1 MSTVDSAAAAV
12 VCGLGAYVPER
23 AVTNAELA
31 SELNVT
37 EEWIHRRTG
46 IHRRHVSA
54 VGETTSDLA
63 VEAGARALSSAG
75 SGLADALLLA
85 TSTPDY
91 QIPASAPAVAARLG
105 LSGVAAFDINAV
117 CSGFVYALAVGAG
130 MIAGGLADRV
140 LVIGADQFS
149 GLLRPD
155 DQVIRPLFGDG
166 AGAVVLRSGRAD
178 EQGALTAFDL
188 GSEGELDELLYL
200 PGGGARQRA
209 RESGPQQQ
217 AEGYYLEMDGR
228 AVFVNA
234 VRRMA
239 ESSRRVL
246 ERVGRTP
253 AEVDRVVGHQAN
265 VRVLRAVADQLD
277 LPEERLV
284 VNLDVVGNTSAASIP
299 LALAHGAAAERLEP
313 GQFVLLTAFG
323 AGLTWGS
330 AVLEWPS
337 IKEVGA

>member
-1 MSTVDSAAAAV
+1 MSTVDNAAAAV

-23 AVTNAELA
+23 VVTNAELA
-31 SELNVT
+31 QELDVT

-46 IHRRHVSA
+46 IHNRHVSA

-63 VEAGARALSSAG
+63 VAAGARALESAG
-75 SGLADALLLA
+75 STVADALVLA

-91 QIPASAPAVAARLG
+91 QIPASAPAVASRLG
-105 LSGVAAFDINAV
+105 LSGVAAIDINAV

-130 MIAGGLADRV
+130 MIAGGMAERV

-149 GLLRPD
+149 SLLRPD

-166 AGAVVLRSGRAD
+166 AGAVVLRAGRAD
-178 EQGALTAFDL
+178 EAGALTAFDL
-188 GSEGELDELLYL
+188 GSDGEGDELLYL

-209 RESGPQQQ
+209 SGAGPQDR

-246 ERVGRTP
+246 DRAGRAP
-253 AEVDRVVGHQAN
+253 GDVDRIVGHQAN
-265 VRVLRAVADQLD
+265 IRILRAVADQLD
-277 LPEERLV
+277 LPQERLV
-284 VNLDVVGNTSAASIP
+284 VHLDLVGNTSAASIP
-299 LALAHGAAAERLEP
+299 LALAHAADGLEP
-313 GQFVLLTAFG
+313 GEFVLITAFG

-330 AVLEWPS
+330 AVMEWPS
-337 IKEVGA
+337 IKGVGA